1 MLNIILQSE
10 GAMID
15 VRGFCPFETLEERD
29 AYQLDHMRQTIR
41 HARANSPFYRQFAHW
56 PEDLP
61 QSLEDLAD
69 LPFTWPEDLA
79 RNDPPLMAAPRRRV
93 ARMVTLESS
102 GTTGAPKR
110 MAFSD
115 EDLEN
120 TIDYFHRGM
129 SQFARPG
136 DRVGIAFP
144 AVRSGSIGQG
154 LCEATRRLGA
164 TPLTAPDVS
173 SADALLG
180 WLRTE
185 QPDVLFGIPVP
196 FFAAARLSL
205 SDGGLVPHPRA
216 ILISADHAARAV
228 ITGLETMWHT
238 KVFNHWGMTE
248 TGYGGALECVCH
260 DGLHVRESDLYL
272 EIIDPLSG
280 AVLPA
285 GARGEITITTLRR
298 ETLPLIRYRTGDLGC
313 LIDEPCACG
322 NVTRRLYGPDD
333 RLNTALK
340 LPGGGMLTRG
350 ALDEALF
357 ATSGVTDYAAV
368 LTSDGRGRVE
378 LQLNVAAVP
387 IAKNDSLAESV
398 LVQLHSLPAFMHATE
413 KGHLTIRL
421 QRADILLLPHKSKR
435 VPVCHDNG
443 AGPKAVLF
451 DLDGTLAHTLP
462 AVHAALNEAR
472 AVVGRPPVS
481 ETLVAS
487 CLGGGARRLIRRI
500 SEQSGEA
507 PDNEEQQAQL
517 DHYLSCYQRHE
528 DRLARLYPDV
538 MPVLEALSGQSCRL
552 VVVTNKRQNDAEAL
566 VKRLGLAPLTEA
578 VFGRQKTLS
587 PKPRPDLLMMACRHL
602 ELDARDCLFVGDG
615 PEDLSAAERLTMPAL
630 LIDRGNIKRE
640 ILPWIDET
648 SGNEE
653 RRVIESLND
662 LKAYLKD

>member
-1 MLNIILQSE
+1 MLNTILQSE
-10 GAMID
+10 AAQID
-15 VRGFCPFETLEERD
+15 ARGFCPFETLEERD
-29 AYQLDHMRQTIR
+29 AYQLDRMRQTIS
-41 HARANSPFYRQFAHW
+41 HARVNSPFYRQFAHW

-61 QSLEDLAD
+61 QSLEDLAH

-79 RNDPPLMAAPRRRV
+79 RNDPPLMAAPRERV

-129 SQFARPG
+129 SQFAHPG

-173 SADALLG
+173 SAEALLG

-205 SDGGLVPHPRA
+205 SDGGLVPYPRA
-216 ILISADHAARAV
+216 ILVSADHAARAV

-260 DGLHVRESDLYL
+260 DGLHVRETDLYL

-285 GARGEITITTLRR
+285 GTRGEITITTLRR
-298 ETLPLIRYRTGDLGC
+298 ETLPLIRYRTGDMGC

-333 RLNTALK
+333 RLNTALR
-340 LPGGGMLTRG
+340 LPGGKILTRG
-350 ALDEALF
+350 TLDEALF
-357 ATSGVTDYAAV
+357 ATNGVTDYAAV
-368 LTSDGRGRVE
+368 LAGDERDCAE
-378 LQLNVAAVP
+378 LQLTVATVQ
-387 IAKNDSLAESV
+387 IAKSEGFEESV
-398 LVQLHSLPAFMHATE
+398 LAQLQKLPALMQATE
-413 KGHLTIRL
+413 KRLLTISL
-421 QRADILLLPHKSKR
+421 QQADTLLLPHKSKR
-435 VPVCHDNG
+435 GPVRHDNG

-481 ETLVAS
+481 EALVAT
-487 CLGGGARRLIRRI
+487 CLGGGARRLIMRI
-500 SEQSGEA
+500 SEQSAEA
-507 PDNEEQQAQL
+507 PDKEEQKAQL

-538 MPVLEALSGQSCRL
+538 MPVLEALAGQSCRL

-566 VKRLGLAPLTEA
+566 VNRLGLAPLVEA
-578 VFGRQKTLS
+578 VFGRQKTLLS
-587 PKPRPDLLMMACRHL
+587 KPRPDLLLMACRHL
-602 ELDARDCLFVGDG
+602 KFDVRDCLFVGDG
-615 PEDLSAAERLTMPAL
+615 PEDMSAAERLTMPAL
-630 LIDRGNIKRE
+630 LIDRGNVRRE
-640 ILPWIDET
+640 MLLSIHET

-653 RRVIESLND
+653 RRAIESLED